1 MSILTT
7 CIGAYPKPEYVRLPD
22 WFNSADGPDMADPTK
37 MWADAL
43 KKLGPDAPRIIQQGI
58 QEAVTDQV
66 DCGID
71 IPTDGEI
78 VRENYIHYH
87 CRHLNGFDFEI
98 LTSKEVRGGTYCANL
113 PSITGPVSL
122 KKAYIVN
129 DWKIAQSFTNKPLKI
144 TLPGPMTVA
153 DTNTD
158 IYYNDPKKLGS
169 DLAETLNA
177 EVLALAN
184 AGCRHIQIDEP
195 VFARRPRQ
203 ALDYGFENLEKAF
216 HGCPDHVVRTAH
228 ICCGYPDRLDN
239 PDYPKA
245 DREAYHQIA
254 DTVEM
259 STLNAVSFE
268 DAHRP
273 NDLRLLEHFKT
284 TSIILGVVAI
294 AKSKIESVE
303 EIRER
308 LSQALNHIDSDRLI
322 AAPDCGLGLLGR
334 DLAMAKLKNLSEA
347 AHSL

>member
-7 CIGAYPKPEYVRLPD
+7 CIGAYPKPGYVRLPD
-22 WFNSADGPDMADPTK
+22 WFNSPDGPDMADPTK

-58 QEAVTDQV
+58 QEVVTDQV

-87 CRHLNGFDFEI
+87 CRHLNGFDFKY

-122 KKAYIVN
+122 KKTYIVN

-153 DTNTD
+153 DTNAD

-169 DLAETLNA
+169 DIAETLNA

-228 ICCGYPDRLDN
+228 MCCGYPDRLDN

-273 NDLRLLEHFKT
+273 NDLRFLEHFKT

-303 EIRER
+303 EIRGR